1 MEQKYFQCGVKNL
14 ISWQCKSEGNKMSKT
29 DNKIISYYK
38 GRAEYRNEDIKNKY
52 KDFYRKHS
60 ELMEVTE
67 EVDGKVYETPELER
81 RFFSVLMNEVYRKQ
95 YGGVLINSLD
105 DLSTDILEVIYFLTL
120 AREYDFKVYLV
131 DKDIELVSFL
141 ENIKDEIKNI
151 LEKELSQS
159 ESFNQKET
167 GQDLG
172 LKL

>member
-1 MEQKYFQCGVKNL
+1 M
-14 ISWQCKSEGNKMSKT
+14 
-29 DNKIISYYK
+29 
-38 GRAEYRNEDIKNKY
+38 
-52 KDFYRKHS
+52 
-60 ELMEVTE
+60 
-67 EVDGKVYETPELER
+67 DGKVYETPELER

-120 AREYDFKVYLV
+120 AREYDFKIYLV

-151 LEKELSQS
+151 LEKELSQN
-159 ESFNQKET
+159 ESFKQKET